1 MKIANPGSATGAIDQ
16 LANSLCTSR
25 EIILAIVEVTGE
37 DEAAVIEEW
46 REPSDQKA
54 IIERA
59 KQLRSDPKIKLY
71 WGGEGCVT

>member
-1 MKIANPGSATGAIDQ
+1 MKIANPGSATSPIDR

-25 EIILAIVEVTGE
+25 EIISAIIELTGE